1 MMTEIIEN
9 GRSGVRRYLSVLLP
23 LALLLA
29 VMFSSVIFASR
40 SFGYRDAVDFYY
52 PLYEEL
58 AEALASGR
66 IPYWDPALNLG
77 QPMIANPVCAFFY
90 PGKLIFLAMLIPSVT
105 YAHCLKWYILAH
117 YVVAYLTFY
126 RFARRFG
133 SRGASIFGALA
144 YTFGGAVLFQY
155 SNVIY
160 LVGAAWFPAIIGSGM
175 ALIDRPRVGCAV
187 RASLAMALVFLG
199 GEPEALYLA
208 LVALAGY
215 SLFHWRGEVPG
226 REASLPRPGN
236 AGETVPAARRRRSK
250 VRIPSTPEAPSKKT
264 GGGTTYS
271 NLIKPILYL
280 GFSVVLAVLLSM
292 VQFLPTWEMS
302 RLSNRSG
309 QTEPM
314 TVWELARAPR
324 AVRSNLWSSALL
336 CDGVENPSTRV
347 GTTYNFSVPPWEML
361 TFFWPNIGGKSSK
374 FNGSWAQA
382 WDFKMDN
389 WIPSLYFGIFAF
401 LAAALAV
408 GFRRRAGEP
417 PRESTRRIFFSWGA
431 ILLILGSLGAFG
443 PLWLVELLT
452 GSTSDT
458 VQSGDPV
465 GGVYWLMT
473 QLLPGFVSFRFPA
486 KLMTE
491 AAFFLCAL
499 SVIGYD
505 GFKSSAAPRRRGA
518 AFARRGLLFLS
529 ILIAV
534 LFFSPAGKWLWN
546 NFVSLPRPSEAAYYS
561 LFGPF
566 NIDAAARCCAWSALS
581 AAVFLSLFEI
591 YQRKRRRAGGGVLLS
606 SRAFDMAAVA
616 LLALDL
622 FLANRWQVV
631 SIPDRSLNQSTAISS
646 VKGSRGEPPVRFFRV
661 LGAYPMRA
669 FGLNASDHR
678 LEEAALWQR
687 ETLSGLF
694 PGRDHFANIDN
705 ESSMRSGPYD
715 EFLCMFSQHQQPW
728 YDVLSF
734 LDCRLFLFPDG
745 GALSPSG
752 ASLVSSSPVE
762 GTLPWPIET
771 AVWQARLRDG
781 RLRIFHREF
790 EGLPP
795 ALELQERHRC
805 PTPEGESARFVDY
818 QNEKLTIRAE
828 LTDPG
833 YLTVC
838 EQYWP
843 GWRCGVTPIV
853 DDRPDRTQTRFVDI
867 RPCCGF
873 LRRVDLP
880 AGSWEIEMTYRPTL
894 LYAGG
899 IVSILTAAAVLVLAL
914 ISRSINCFTKHPSG
928 VE

>member
-1 MMTEIIEN
+1 MTEKIEN
-9 GRSGVRRYLSVLLP
+9 GRSGGGKCLLILLP

-40 SFGYRDAVDFYY
+40 SFGYRDAVHFYY
-52 PLYEEL
+52 PLYQEL
-58 AEALASGR
+58 AEALGSGR

-90 PGKLIFLAMLIPSVT
+90 PGKLIFLAMLIPSVS

-117 YVVAYLTFY
+117 YMVAYLTFY
-126 RFARRFG
+126 RFARRFA
-133 SRGASIFGALA
+133 SRGASVFGALA

-155 SNVIY
+155 NNVIY

-175 ALIDRPRVGCAV
+175 ALIDHPRIGAAV
-187 RASLAMALVFLG
+187 RACLPMVLVFLG

-208 LVALAGY
+208 MVALAGY
-215 SLFHWRGEVPG
+215 CLLRWRGEILG
-226 REASLPRPGN
+226 REGGSD
-236 AGETVPAARRRRSK
+236 AGSPVPAARRGKTKDRTAP
-250 VRIPSTPEAPSKKT
+250 VPEAPLKKT
-264 GGGTTYS
+264 GGGTTGS
-271 NLIKPILYL
+271 TLLKPVLYL

-314 TVWELARAPR
+314 TVWELARAPQE
-324 AVRSNLWSSALL
+324 VRSHLWSSALL

-347 GTTYNFSVPPWEML
+347 GTTYHFSVPPWEML
-361 TFFWPNIGGKSSK
+361 TFFWPNIGGKSSRY
-374 FNGSWAQA
+374 NASWAQA

-401 LAAALAV
+401 LAAASALR
-408 GFRRRAGEP
+408 FRRRAGEL

-443 PLWLVELLT
+443 PLWLAELLT
-452 GSTSDT
+452 GSTSET

-486 KLMTE
+486 KLMSE

-505 GFKSSAAPRRRGA
+505 GFKSTAAARRGFT
-518 AFARRGLLFLS
+518 FARRGLLFLS
-529 ILIAV
+529 VLIAL
-534 LFFSPAGKWLWN
+534 LFFSPAGKWLWMN
-546 NFVSLPRPSEAAYYS
+546 YVRLPQPTEAAYYS

-591 YQRKRRRAGGGVLLS
+591 YQRKRRRAGGGLLLS
-606 SRAFDMAAVA
+606 SRAFDTAAVA

-631 SIPDRSLNQSTAISS
+631 SIPDRSLSQPTAISS

-661 LGAYPMRA
+661 LGAYPMRT
-669 FGLNASDHR
+669 FGASASEHR
-678 LEEAALWQR
+678 LEETALWQR
-687 ETLSGLF
+687 GTLSGLF
-694 PGRDHFANIDN
+694 PGRDRFANIDN

-762 GTLPWPIET
+762 GTLPWPIE
-771 AVWQARLRDG
+771 AALWEARVRDG
-781 RLRIFHREF
+781 RLRIFHQEF

-795 ALELQERHRC
+795 ALELQQRHRC

-828 LTDPG
+828 LADPG

-843 GWRCGVTPIV
+843 GWRCRVTPMV
-853 DDRPDRTQTRFVDI
+853 GDRPDRSQTHEVEI